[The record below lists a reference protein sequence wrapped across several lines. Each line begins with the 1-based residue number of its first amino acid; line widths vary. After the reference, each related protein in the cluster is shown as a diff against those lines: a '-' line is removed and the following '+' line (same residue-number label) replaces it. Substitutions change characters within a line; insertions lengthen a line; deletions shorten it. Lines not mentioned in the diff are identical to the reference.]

1 MKPHLHAFTAVVTL
15 KGGGEP
21 REVPYDALCPM
32 NGGFYFQVLG
42 APSVWL
48 PADRIAEMEMHDNPH
63 HVSSEKVAQ

>member
-1 MKPHLHAFTAVVTL
+1 
-15 KGGGEP
+15 
-21 REVPYDALCPM
+21 M

-48 PADRIAEMEMHDNPH
+48 PADRIAEMEMSDNPH